1 MEHEISEA
9 EAYKNECEAWWRERQ
24 RLEKRAEVVANW
36 VMAALLVL
44 ALAAL
49 AWMVWNAKTSPVR
62 ERAAYLEGRWDLDH
76 ATAMAFARAEFA
88 ASAQAGKEV
97 R

>member
-9 EAYKNECEAWWRERQ
+9 EAFKNECEAWWRERQ
-24 RLEKRAEVVANW
+24 RLGRRAEVVANW
-36 VMAALLVL
+36 VMAALLAL
-44 ALAAL
+44 AFAAL
-49 AWMVWNAKTSPVR
+49 ALVVWAHKTAPVR
-62 ERAAYLEGRWDLDH
+62 ERAAYLEGRWDLDP

-88 ASAQAGKEV
+88 AAGVAGKEV

>member
-1 MEHEISEA
+1 MEHEISET
-9 EAYKNECEAWWRERQ
+9 EAFRNECEAWWRERQ
-24 RLEKRAEVVANW
+24 RLERRAEVVANA
-36 VMAALLVL
+36 VTAAILFL
-44 ALAAL
+44 ALAAIM
-49 AWMVWNAKTSPVR
+49 WMIWNAETSPVR

-88 ASAQAGKEV
+88 ARKEA